1 MKSLIL
7 LAGLFVSGCAVVP
20 APGYNYGGPI
30 VQPNI
35 YPDPVIVSP
44 QIYAPNPNPVI
55 ISNNYISPRRPY
67 NYWNNGYYNRPGHGG
82 YRPGPPRYYDRPGHG
97 GYRPPPVYGRPGHG
111 GYRPPVHGRPGHGNM
126 PPPIHGR
133 PMPGNRPPPIHGR
146 PVPRPLTINPGFRQY

>member
-35 YPDPVIVSP
+35 YPDPVYISP

-67 NYWNNGYYNRPGHGG
+67 YNRWNGGYRPGPPRYYNGPGHGGYRPPPPIYGRPGHGG
-82 YRPGPPRYYDRPGHG
+82 YRPGPPI
-97 GYRPPPVYGRPGHG
+97 
-111 GYRPPVHGRPGHGNM
+111 HGRPGHGNM

-133 PMPGNRPPPIHGR
+133 P
-146 PVPRPLTINPGFRQY
+146 VPRPSTINPGFRQY